1 MAGLWQRAME
11 FLGLSD
17 GDSYAEYDAYED
29 QGPSTSVRRS
39 PQQQVEQE
47 GAGPVRANAGPIADS
62 GVSGVTVQARSP
74 AVRTI
79 TAVAQQPRVHTTAP
93 HEFSD
98 CQEIGERFR
107 SGQPVIVNLGDVD
120 RELTRRIVDFASGL
134 VFGLNGKMQKAGEKV
149 YLLTPSNVE
158 VSADEKRKLLS
169 CGRRVSWFSSK
180 KRSCPGQSIRVKLK
194 RVMSS
199 RS

>member
-17 GDSYAEYDAYED
+17 GDAYADYDAYED
-29 QGPSTSVRRS
+29 QSPAPPIRRGSAPPPESDPGVMVRPNTTSVS
-39 PQQQVEQE
+39 
-47 GAGPVRANAGPIADS
+47 DS
-62 GVSGVTVQARSP
+62 GVSGVTVQPRSP

-79 TAVAQQPRVHTTAP
+79 IAVPQQQRVHTTAP

-134 VFGLNGKMQKAGEKV
+134 VYGLNGKMQKAGEKV

-158 VSADEKRKLLS
+158 VSADEKRKLQERGL
-169 CGRRVSWFSSK
+169 FA
-180 KRSCPGQSIRVKLK
+180 
-194 RVMSS
+194 
-199 RS
+199 